1 MQLTSNHLIDPKLDL
16 SLLRE
21 GDSFEFCREIAKPFG
36 QLDAV
41 LDWCK
46 TELQGDWRWQLIE
59 LSHENRPGRYKFYFD
74 SERDCVAFVLQ
85 WS

>member
-1 MQLTSNHLIDPKLDL
+1 MQLTSNHLIDSKIEVM
-16 SLLRE
+16 LRE

-46 TELQGDWRWQLIE
+46 IELQCEWRWQLIE

>member
-1 MQLTSNHLIDPKLDL
+1 MQLTSNHLIDSKIEAM
-16 SLLRE
+16 LRE

-46 TELQGDWRWQLIE
+46 TELQGDWLWQLIE

-85 WS
+85 WT

>member
-1 MQLTSNHLIDPKLDL
+1 MQLTSNHLVDSRIEAM
-16 SLLRE
+16 LRE

-46 TELQGDWRWQLIE
+46 IELQGEWRWQLIE

>member
-1 MQLTSNHLIDPKLDL
+1 MQLTSNHLIDSKIEAM
-16 SLLRE
+16 LRE

-85 WS
+85 WT

>member
-1 MQLTSNHLIDPKLDL
+1 MQLTSNHLIDSKIEAM
-16 SLLRE
+16 LRE

-46 TELQGDWRWQLIE
+46 IELQGEWRWQLIE